1 MKDHRDKAEAL
12 LTPAQLTD
20 VQGRIRK
27 WEEAH
32 PATQTAS
39 LNSLPSVPQDQ
50 QQQTQTKNRPQAAN
64 AQADSKPDSRPII
77 PIFIKAKCGCKLSAA
92 LVSSFKDA
100 LTTSHRYRLS
110 EELHDEGKNDK
121 VVFVQMACME
131 RNNTVA
137 VASAYG
143 LAKCVGPIECHMA
156 LDGSSM
162 NPMLCDS
169 SSDSQCG
176 TELFKTLDLWATT
189 AKPILKVD

>member
-1 MKDHRDKAEAL
+1 MQR
-12 LTPAQLTD
+12 
-20 VQGRIRK
+20 
-27 WEEAH
+27 
-32 PATQTAS
+32 AS

-50 QQQTQTKNRPQAAN
+50 QQAQTQDPPQAAN
-64 AQADSKPDSRPII
+64 AQTDLKPDLKPII
-77 PIFIKAKCGCKLSAA
+77 PIFIKGKCDGKLSAA
-92 LVSSFKDA
+92 LLSSFKDA
-100 LTTSHRYRLS
+100 LTTSHRYRLI
-110 EELHDEGKNDK
+110 EELNDGGKNDK
-121 VVFVQMACME
+121 VVFVQMACVE

-143 LAKCVGPIECHMA
+143 VAKCVGAIECHTV

-176 TELFKTLDLWATT
+176 SELFKTLDLWATT